1 MGQIVSRVL
10 VALGLIAPIEPSFDE
25 VRRTALDK
33 MRRVQQ
39 QLTDAT
45 DHKRRLVRDIDE
57 HIVVLGLRAR
67 NAANRLSELD
77 AAEFRRH
84 FRRRKMMVRS
94 HSIFQQQL
102 SNLDEQVERLATSPV
117 LELSLDATKA
127 GVDARH
133 RDATRVRAT
142 LVELNAQLAT
152 LNDDER
158 IDRETAAIR
167 EEVTSLDDAALE
179 HELDDLMHNDDFI
192 GQFEAEWLERRRI
205 ELLHLAPSVPDD
217 EPSVAVRGAARQGA
231 AVQGAAVQGAAR
243 TAVAVASSTTAHS
256 SHALER
262 QLGL

>member
-1 MGQIVSRVL
+1 
-10 VALGLIAPIEPSFDE
+10 VAPPEPSFDE
-25 VRRTALDK
+25 VRHTALAK

-45 DHKRRLVRDIDE
+45 EHKRRLVRDIDV
-57 HIVVLGLRAR
+57 HIVELGLRAR
-67 NAANRLSELD
+67 NASNRLSELD

-102 SNLDEQVERLATSPV
+102 SNLDEQVERLSTSPV
-117 LELSLDATKA
+117 LELSLDATKS
-127 GVDARH
+127 GVDARQ
-133 RDATRVRAT
+133 RDAARVKST

-152 LNDDER
+152 LNDEDR

-167 EEVTSLDDAALE
+167 QEVTSLDDAALE
-179 HELDDLMHNDDFI
+179 AELEDLMHNDDFI

-205 ELLHLAPSVPDD
+205 ELMQNAPSPPTE
-217 EPSVAVRGAARQGA
+217 EPGV
-231 AVQGAAVQGAAR
+231 AR
-243 TAVAVASSTTAHS
+243 TAVAVATATTSSR
-256 SHALER
+256 ALEQ